1 MNRPLA
7 LIEGALAL
15 PSSRPLSGLPP
26 PFGSWR
32 RSASYTQERVPQP
45 ARPGVPQYTPRPQ
58 PRRRNPPNN
67 RFRFFYKLPQR
78 PNSDSRFDEQLAE
91 ARHYL
96 QADYVRPHSSRSDR
110 MLGAA
115 IFVGCSIALAW
126 LLATCSTHDVAD
138 QFATAAKPSA
148 TSTRTGRVTVQ
159 PLADVQPDAPKPMP
173 RVAEAPQRTA
183 QAQAQASSS
192 VTARS
197 PQAAYRVDTA
207 SSPQQRADSQR
218 NAGTQRHIAADN
230 RLAKAY
236 RTATA
241 TAALANRVEIERQR
255 RGSNHSI
262 DSLASSSIS
271 RGQAQ
276 PKRPTPRTLAND
288 STENAALFDW
298 AAQQRR
304 ANANTR
310 ATSPASSQADSD
322 WNAHMTQ
329 RRITDNPAAFQADR
343 AQP

>member
-32 RSASYTQERVPQP
+32 RSASYTQQRVPQP
-45 ARPGVPQYTPRPQ
+45 AMPGVPQYTPRLQ
-58 PRRRNPPNN
+58 LRRRNPPNN
-67 RFRFFYKLPQR
+67 RFQFFYKLPQR
-78 PNSDSRFDEQLAE
+78 PNADSRFDEQLAE

-96 QADYVRPHSSRSDR
+96 QADSVRPHSSRSDR
-110 MLGAA
+110 ILGAA
-115 IFVGCSIALAW
+115 IFVSCSIALAW
-126 LLATCSTHDVAD
+126 LLATCSMHDVAD
-138 QFATAAKPSA
+138 KFATAAKPSA
-148 TSTRTGRVTVQ
+148 TSSRAGAVTVQ
-159 PLADVQPDAPKPMP
+159 PLADVQPDALKAMP
-173 RVAEAPQRTA
+173 RVAEAPQRIA
-183 QAQAQASSS
+183 QAASS
-192 VTARS
+192 VVARS
-197 PQAAYRVDTA
+197 PQIAPRIDTA
-207 SSPQQRADSQR
+207 SSSQQRAESQR
-218 NAGTQRHIAADN
+218 NASTPRHLTADN

-241 TAALANRVEIERQR
+241 ALTNRVEIEKQR

-262 DSLASSSIS
+262 DSLASASVL
-271 RGQAQ
+271 RAQ
-276 PKRPTPRTLAND
+276 PERTTPRTFAND

-310 ATSPASSQADSD
+310 TTSPASSQADPD

>member
-45 ARPGVPQYTPRPQ
+45 AMPGVPQYMPRPQ

-126 LLATCSTHDVAD
+126 LLATCSTHEVAD
-138 QFATAAKPSA
+138 QFAAAAKPSA
-148 TSTRTGRVTVQ
+148 TSTRTGRATVQ
-159 PLADVQPDAPKPMP
+159 PLADVRTDALKAMP
-173 RVAEAPQRTA
+173 RVAEAPQHT
-183 QAQAQASSS
+183 AQAQASSS

-197 PQAAYRVDTA
+197 PQIAHRVDTA
-207 SSPQQRADSQR
+207 SSSQQRADAQR
-218 NAGTQRHIAADN
+218 NAGTPRHITAN
-230 RLAKAY
+230 NHLAKAY
-236 RTATA
+236 RTATT
-241 TAALANRVEIERQR
+241 TAALANRVEIEKQR
-255 RGSNHSI
+255 RGSNHSV
-262 DSLASSSIS
+262 DSLANSSVP

-276 PKRPTPRTLAND
+276 PERPTPRTLAND
-288 STENAALFDW
+288 SIENAALSDW

-304 ANANTR
+304 ANASTR
-310 ATSPASSQADSD
+310 TTSPASSQADSD
-322 WNAHMTQ
+322 WNARMTQ